1 MGQAFAEAETHPTDT
16 ANPEYSVYIYH
27 RPENQHEGQ
36 NDWEM
41 RSTTLDLN
49 AAINEAVSLHESE
62 GYRKVEIKKRL
73 FDPETSTVSDQ
84 VLKVFMH
91 EKEGHTP
98 LEAKLAII
106 SVLFSLSVLA
116 LAYSGLI

>member
-1 MGQAFAEAETHPTDT
+1 MVQAFAKADTHAQDVQV
-16 ANPEYSVYIYH
+16 PEYSVYIYH

-41 RSTTLDLN
+41 RSTTYDLN

-73 FDPETSTVSDQ
+73 VDPDTALAQDQ

-91 EKEGHTP
+91 EKIDFP
-98 LEAKLAII
+98 LEAKLAIS
-106 SVLFSLSVLA
+106 SVLMCLAILSLVFL
-116 LAYSGLI
+116 GII

>member
-1 MGQAFAEAETHPTDT
+1 MVQAFAKADIQATDT
-16 ANPEYSVYIYH
+16 QGPEYSVYIYH

-41 RSTTLDLN
+41 RSTTYDLN

-73 FDPETSTVSDQ
+73 FDPETSAVKDQ

-91 EKEGHTP
+91 EKVDIP
-98 LEAKLAII
+98 LEAKLALC
-106 SVLFSLSVLA
+106 SVLLCVGVLSLVYL
-116 LAYSGLI
+116 GLI

>member
-1 MGQAFAEAETHPTDT
+1 MGQAFAEAESQAIDT
-16 ANPEYSVYIYH
+16 QSPEYSVYIYH

-41 RSTTLDLN
+41 RSTTIDLN

-73 FDPETSTVSDQ
+73 IDPDTMAVSDQ
-84 VLKVFMH
+84 ILKVFVH
-91 EKEGHTP
+91 DKEEDVP
-98 LEAKLAII
+98 LEAKLAIT
-106 SVLFSLSVLA
+106 SVLMCLAVLA
-116 LAYSGLI
+116 LVFMEVI